1 MQYLPSHLSLPQVA
15 ERLFLSTNTVKT
27 HVQAIYR
34 KLGVTSRDEAVVA
47 ARALGLI
54 ESVPDLGASQP
65 VHLVRVD
72 HPRPPALRRPR

>member
-54 ESVPDLGASQP
+54 ESVPDLGVGRP
-65 VHLVRVD
+65 LHPVRVD
-72 HPRPPALRRPR
+72 RPRPPAPRRPR